1 MAVLDPFKTS
11 TFSATGANEDAQSDT
26 LYVDGTTISGYTGIP
41 PTCRAVYVG
50 GAGDLKVDMADGST
64 VTLEGVL
71 AGSILPI
78 QVSKIYATGTSAT
91 NIHAL
96 F

>member
-1 MAVLDPFKTS
+1 
-11 TFSATGANEDAQSDT
+11 
-26 LYVDGTTISGYTGIP
+26 
-41 PTCRAVYVG
+41 
-50 GAGDLKVDMADGST
+50 MADGST

-78 QVSKIYATGTSAT
+78 QVSKIYATGTTAT